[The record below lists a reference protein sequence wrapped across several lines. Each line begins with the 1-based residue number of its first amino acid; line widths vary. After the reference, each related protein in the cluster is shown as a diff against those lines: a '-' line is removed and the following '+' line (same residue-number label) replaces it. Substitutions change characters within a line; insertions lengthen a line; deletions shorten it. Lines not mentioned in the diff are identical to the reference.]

1 MPKNAATQRPQN
13 QPDPKQVEAL
23 IKQAVEVYNNE
34 QTKPTSTCKG
44 LYKVCEEVSDQ
55 HFAATLQHVD
65 LKWTT
70 VYNQVN
76 GIQSC

>member
-1 MPKNAATQRPQN
+1 M
-13 QPDPKQVEAL
+13 
-23 IKQAVEVYNNE
+23 YNNE

-55 HFAATLQHVD
+55 HFAATLQYVD